1 MLRSYAFRSLLAAFG
16 LLLSGGLFAQTTVI
30 DSFMYG
36 GVYRNYRLYVPAV
49 YHSTKAVP
57 LVFNLHGLGSNA
69 LQQEYYGDFRP
80 IADTA
85 DFIIALPNGTVGPS
99 GQGWNNFGT
108 PGSGVDDLGF
118 ISALIDTLEKK
129 YSIDPNR
136 IFSTGMSNGGF
147 MSYDLACF
155 LDGRIA
161 AIASVSGSM
170 IASHYAACNATH
182 PTPVMEIHGT
192 TDPVV
197 SYPGNG
203 GIVASIHIDTL
214 VHHWVVYDHA
224 TVTPVVTQLPNTN
237 TTDGCTVEHQVYSN
251 GRQGSSVE
259 LYKVIGGGHAW
270 PDAPVN
276 TSNGNTNRDF
286 NASWEI
292 WRFFSQYHLNVL
304 TGISE
309 ITPEASSWTLFPNPA
324 NEGFEIRVTSP
335 GSINWVLRVY
345 NALGQEVRTQQ
356 LTDENTYVSRNSLPA
371 GMYTVQLS
379 KGSENQVKKVVFY

>member
-1 MLRSYAFRSLLAAFG
+1 MLRPYAFRSLLAAFG
-16 LLLSGGLFAQTTVI
+16 LLLSGALFAQTTVI

-36 GVYRNYRLYVPAV
+36 GVYRNYRLYIPAI
-49 YHSTKAVP
+49 YQPTKAVP

-69 LQQEYYGDFRP
+69 AQQEYYGDFRP

-85 DFIIALPNGTVGPS
+85 DFILAHPNGTKGPS

-108 PGSGVDDLGF
+108 PGTGVDDIGF
-118 ISALIDTLEKK
+118 ISALIDTISKK
-129 YSIDPNR
+129 YSIDHNR
-136 IFSTGMSNGGF
+136 VFSTGMSNGGF
-147 MSYDLACF
+147 MSYELACF
-155 LDGRIA
+155 LSNRIA

-170 IASHYAACNATH
+170 IASHYNACNAQH

-224 TVTPVVTQLPNTN
+224 SLTPVITQLPDINM
-237 TTDGCTVEHQVYSN
+237 TDGCTVEHQVYSN

-259 LYKVIGGGHAW
+259 LYKVINGGHDW
-270 PDAPVN
+270 PGAPIN
-276 TSNGNTNRDF
+276 AGNGNTNRDF
-286 NASWEI
+286 SASKEI
-292 WRFFSQYHLNVL
+292 WRFFSQYHLNIL

-309 ITPEASSWTLFPNPA
+309 TKEEVASWTLFPNPA
-324 NEGFEIRVTSP
+324 KDGFEIRISSP
-335 GSINWVLRVY
+335 GNTNWILHVY
-345 NALGQEVRTQQ
+345 DALGQEIRNQK
-356 LTDENTYVSRNSLPA
+356 LIDENNYISRNGLPA
-371 GMYTVQLS
+371 GMYTVRIS
-379 KGSENQVKKVVFY
+379 NGSESQVKKVVFY